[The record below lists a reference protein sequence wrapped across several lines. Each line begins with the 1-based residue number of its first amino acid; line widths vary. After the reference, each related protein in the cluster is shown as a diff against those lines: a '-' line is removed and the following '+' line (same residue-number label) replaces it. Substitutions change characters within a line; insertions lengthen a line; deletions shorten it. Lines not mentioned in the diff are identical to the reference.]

1 MKYRSWLIV
10 PGNNEKRLGMTQGVG
25 ADVVVV
31 DLSDTIPREGRE
43 IGCRLA
49 AQWLAASRSA
59 TNSHARPMARWV
71 RINSFESGLWR
82 EDLAAVMPSAPEGV
96 ILPKATGPDAVRELA
111 SEIYGYE
118 ERNGIVAGAT
128 RIMPVAGETAAAAL
142 QIPRYLES
150 AHQRLDGLAWSAG
163 GLGAALGVR
172 LRRDG
177 QGAWGD
183 ACSFV
188 RAQVL
193 LTAHAGGIRVVEAP
207 FDHFEDEAG
216 LERAALRA
224 RGEGFTGMFAVH
236 PAQVAVIN
244 RAFAL
249 GAGDMDEA
257 REVVAAFAASPHLG
271 SLAVAGRMV
280 DRADLALAQNTLAR
294 HALAQNAGPQTSA
307 LQSHVPVERIAGSG
321 INSGPLG
328 EDTRRS
334 VILRP
339 A

>member
-31 DLSDTIPREGRE
+31 DLADTIPREGRE

-49 AQWLAASRSA
+49 AQWLAASRTASA
-59 TNSHARPMARWV
+59 VRPMARWV
-71 RINSFESGLWR
+71 RINSLESGLWR

-111 SEIYGYE
+111 SEIYGHE
-118 ERNGIVAGAT
+118 ERNGIAAGAT
-128 RIMPVAGETAAAAL
+128 RIMPVVGETAAAAL

-172 LRRDG
+172 QRRDG
-177 QGAWGD
+177 QGSGRQGGWSD
-183 ACSFV
+183 PCRFV

-193 LTAHAGGIRVVEAP
+193 LTAHAGAMRAIEAP
-207 FDHFEDEAG
+207 FEHFEDEVG
-216 LERAALRA
+216 LERAALSARA
-224 RGEGFTGMFAVH
+224 DGFTGMFAVH
-236 PAQVAVIN
+236 PAQVAAIN
-244 RAFAL
+244 RAFTPPADEL
-249 GAGDMDEA
+249 DEA
-257 REVVAAFAASPHLG
+257 RQVVAAFAASPHLG
-271 SLAVAGRMV
+271 SLAVSGRMV
-280 DRADLALAQNTLAR
+280 DRADLALAQHTLAQAER
-294 HALAQNAGPQTSA
+294 TVGAGAALGTTP
-307 LQSHVPVERIAGSG
+307 
-321 INSGPLG
+321 
-328 EDTRRS
+328 EDLRRS
-334 VILRP
+334 AILRP

>member
-49 AQWLAASRSA
+49 AQWLAAGRSVGM
-59 TNSHARPMARWV
+59 TRPMARWV

-96 ILPKATGPDAVRELA
+96 ILPRATGPDAVRELA
-111 SEIYGYE
+111 SEIYSHE
-118 ERNGIVAGAT
+118 ERNGIAAGAT
-128 RIMPVAGETAAAAL
+128 RIMPIAGETATAAL
-142 QIPRYLES
+142 QIPSYLES
-150 AHQRLDGLAWSAG
+150 AHQRLDGLAWSAA

-177 QGAWGD
+177 QGGWNDPAG
-183 ACSFV
+183 FV

-193 LTAHAGGIRVVEAP
+193 LTAHAGGIRAVEAP
-207 FDHFEDEAG
+207 FERFEDEVG

-224 RGEGFTGMFAVH
+224 RADGFTGMFAVH
-236 PAQVAVIN
+236 PAQVAAIN
-244 RAFAL
+244 RAFAPPADEL
-249 GAGDMDEA
+249 DEA

-271 SLAVAGRMV
+271 SLAVGGRMV
-280 DRADLALAQNTLAR
+280 DRADLALAQ
-294 HALAQNAGPQTSA
+294 HVLAQAERTVGAGMA
-307 LQSHVPVERIAGSG
+307 LGGVGA
-321 INSGPLG
+321 
-328 EDTRRS
+328 EDVRRS